1 MDEKRKKDRI
11 FVVCQIAV
19 AVLGAAA
26 IIIKG
31 NAILLAA
38 YIPLMLISI
47 PWIYFNYS
55 LCKWEN
61 KWHAAWNEK
70 NPCDGEPSQFRLI
83 TGKIGEWALF
93 IIALV
98 LAVLPAGIFG

>member
-1 MDEKRKKDRI
+1 MDEKNKKDRI
-11 FVVCQIAV
+11 FVICQLAV
-19 AVLGAAA
+19 AVLGALV
-26 IIIKG
+26 ILVKG
-31 NAILLAA
+31 NAVLLAA

-47 PWIYFNYS
+47 PTLYFNYS

-61 KWHAAWNEK
+61 KWHAAWHEK
-70 NPCDGEPSQFRLI
+70 NPCDGEPSDFRLI

-98 LAVLPAGIFG
+98 LAVLPAGLF